1 MRRALLI
8 AQAELALLVRSRVAL
23 IGVIALLLL
32 STIAAATSHAHM
44 AQERVSRMVNQTQ
57 SDELFE
63 AQPARHP
70 HRMVHYG
77 SYVYR
82 PIGTLAGFDPGI
94 DPFSGTTLYLEG
106 HRQNSATIS
115 AVRENSSLMRFGQ
128 LTPAFVLQ
136 TLAPLLLI
144 FLGFSMITRER
155 SRGSLRLLLS
165 SGVTAQD
172 LILGKTLAL
181 SGVGLVALAPAWFA
195 LILMAIA
202 MPSEAISA
210 TLIGLGYGLYVLT
223 WVAGIVAAS
232 AFARSGQ
239 AALLTLIGIWC
250 FIAIVAPRGAAEL
263 ASRFEPL
270 ESRAVTDLKIQA
282 ELRQLGDS
290 HNPDD
295 PFFAAFKAR
304 TLAQYGVLKVED
316 LPFNFRGA
324 VSAEGEALTSRL
336 FNEHF
341 AKLAAAQRRQSQ
353 IVSRLSILSPAIGVR
368 RVSMAGAGT
377 DLETHLRFLQQSE
390 AHRFAMVQYLNAL
403 HRDKL
408 SLVDDAA
415 RSKDPLAEQRTRI
428 GADHWAK
435 APDFVFKPTSASERL
450 EVAIAPI
457 LNLTLWLVAM
467 VALAAWSGRALVG
480 RAL

>member
-1 MRRALLI
+1 MRRAGLI
-8 AQAELALLVRSRVAL
+8 ARAELALMVRSRVAL
-23 IGVIALLLL
+23 IGVVALLLL
-32 STIAAATSHAHM
+32 STIAAATSQAHM
-44 AQERVSRMVNQTQ
+44 AQERLSRLANQTQ
-57 SDELFE
+57 TDALFE

-77 SYVYR
+77 SYVFR

-144 FLGFSMITRER
+144 FLGFPMITRER
-155 SRGSLRLLLS
+155 GRGSLRLLLS
-165 SGVTAQD
+165 SGVTVGD
-172 LILGKTLAL
+172 IIFGKTLAL
-181 SGVGLVALAPAWFA
+181 GSIGLVALVPAWLA
-195 LILMAIA
+195 LFLMALA
-202 MPSEAISA
+202 MPSEAGA
-210 TLIGLGYGLYVLT
+210 AAMIGLGCGLYVLI
-223 WVAGIVAAS
+223 WVVGIVAAS
-232 AFARSGQ
+232 ALAQTGQ
-239 AALLTLIGIWC
+239 GALLSLIGIWC
-250 FIAIVAPRGAAEL
+250 FVAIVAPRGAAEL
-263 ASRFEPL
+263 ASRLAPL
-270 ESRAVTDLKIQA
+270 DSRATTDLTIQA

-304 TLAQYGVLKVED
+304 ILAQHRVTKVED

-336 FNEHF
+336 FDKYFVE
-341 AKLAAAQRRQSQ
+341 LATVQRTQSQ
-353 IVSRLSILSPAIGVR
+353 IVSGLSILSPALAVR
-368 RVSMAGAGT
+368 HVSMAGAGT

-390 AHRFAMVQYLNAL
+390 AHRFAMVQYLNGL

-408 SLVDDAA
+408 NHADDAA
-415 RSKDPLAEQRTRI
+415 RSKDRAAEQRTRI
-428 GADHWAK
+428 AADNWAK
-435 APDFVFKPTSASERL
+435 VPDFVFKPTRAAERL
-450 EVAIAPI
+450 SAALAPI
-457 LNLTLWLVAM
+457 LTLSLWLGAM
-467 VALAAWSGRALVG
+467 LVLAVWSRRVLEGRAL
-480 RAL
+480 

>member
-1 MRRALLI
+1 MRRANLI
-8 AQAELALLVRSRVAL
+8 AGAELALMVRSRVAL

-44 AQERVSRMVNQTQ
+44 AQELASRLANQTQ
-57 SDELFE
+57 TDALFE

-82 PIGTLAGFDPGI
+82 PIGTLAGFDPGV

-106 HRQNSATIS
+106 HRQNSATMS

-136 TLAPLLLI
+136 TLAPLLLV

-155 SRGSLRLLLS
+155 TRGSLKLLLS

-172 LILGKTLAL
+172 LIIGKGLAL
-181 SGVGLVALAPAWFA
+181 GSVGLVALAPAWLA

-202 MPSEAISA
+202 MPSEAGA
-210 TLIGLGYGLYVLT
+210 AAMIGLGYGLYLLI
-223 WVAGIVAAS
+223 WVVGIVAAS

-239 AALLTLIGIWC
+239 AALLILIGIWC
-250 FIAIVAPRGAAEL
+250 FVAIIAPRGAAEL
-263 ASRFEPL
+263 ANRLQPL
-270 ESRAVTDLKIQA
+270 ESRAATDLMIQA

-304 TLAQYGVLKVED
+304 TLAQYGVTRVED

-336 FNEHF
+336 FDKYFSE
-341 AKLAAAQRRQSQ
+341 LAATQRAQSQ
-353 IVSRLSILSPAIGVR
+353 IVAYVSILSPAIAVR

-390 AHRFAMVQYLNAL
+390 AHRFAMVQYLNGL

-408 SLVDDAA
+408 SLADDSA
-415 RSKDPLAEQRTRI
+415 RSKNPTAEQRTRI
-428 GADHWAK
+428 AADNWAK
-435 APDFVFKPTSASERL
+435 VPNFMFKPTRAAERFSA
-450 EVAIAPI
+450 AIAPI
-457 LNLTLWLVAM
+457 LTLAVWLAAM
-467 VALAAWSGRALVG
+467 VALVAWSGRALEG

>member
-1 MRRALLI
+1 MSRAGLI
-8 AQAELALLVRSRVAL
+8 AKAELALMVRSRVAL
-23 IGVIALLLL
+23 IGVISLLLL
-32 STIAAATSHAHM
+32 STIAAATSHTHM
-44 AQERVSRMVNQTQ
+44 AQERLSRVTNQTQ
-57 SDELFE
+57 TDELFE

-82 PIGTLAGFDPGI
+82 PIGILAGFDPGI

-136 TLAPLLLI
+136 TLAPLLLV
-144 FLGFSMITRER
+144 FVGFGVITRER
-155 SRGSLRLLLS
+155 TRGSLRLLLS
-165 SGVTAQD
+165 SGVTALD
-172 LILGKTLAL
+172 LIIGKILAL
-181 SGVGLVALAPAWFA
+181 TSVGLVALAPAWVA
-195 LILMAIA
+195 LTLMAMA
-202 MPSEAISA
+202 KPEESLAA
-210 TLIGLGYGLYVLT
+210 ALIGLSYGLYVLI
-223 WVAGIVAAS
+223 WIVGIVAVS
-232 AFARSGQ
+232 ALARTGQ
-239 AALLTLIGIWC
+239 AALLILTGIWC
-250 FIAIVAPRGAAEL
+250 FVAIVAPRGATEVAIRL
-263 ASRFEPL
+263 EPL
-270 ESRAVTDLKIQA
+270 QSRSATDLIIQE

-304 TLAQYGVLKVED
+304 TLAQYGVSRVED

-336 FNEHF
+336 FDKYFTE
-341 AKLAAAQRRQSQ
+341 LAASQRTQSQ
-353 IVSRLSILSPAIGVR
+353 IVSGLSILSPAIAVR

-390 AHRFAMVQYLNAL
+390 AHRFAMVQYLNGL
-403 HRDKL
+403 HRNRL
-408 SLVDDAA
+408 SLADDAA
-415 RSKDPLAEQRTRI
+415 RSKDRQAEQRTRI
-428 GADHWAK
+428 GADNWAK
-435 APDFVFKPTSASERL
+435 APDFVFKPTSATERFHA
-450 EVAIAPI
+450 AIAPI
-457 LNLTLWLVAM
+457 LTLLLWLATLTLLVG
-467 VALAAWSGRALVG
+467 WSGRSLER

>member
-1 MRRALLI
+1 MRRAVLI
-8 AQAELALLVRSRVAL
+8 ARAELALMFRSHVAL

-32 STIAAATSHAHM
+32 SAIAAATSQAHM
-44 AQERVSRMVNQTQ
+44 AQERFSRLANQTQ
-57 SDELFE
+57 TDALFE

-82 PIGTLAGFDPGI
+82 PIGPLAGFEPGI

-144 FLGFSMITRER
+144 FLGFSMITREHM
-155 SRGSLRLLLS
+155 RGSLRLMLS
-165 SGVTAQD
+165 AGVTPRD
-172 LILGKTLAL
+172 LILGKSLAL
-181 SGVGLVALAPAWFA
+181 GLVGLIALAPAWLA
-195 LILMAIA
+195 LLMMAIA
-202 MPSEAISA
+202 EPSEAGA
-210 TLIGLGYGLYVLT
+210 AALMALGYGLYVLI
-223 WVAGIVAAS
+223 WVFGIVAAS
-232 AFARSGQ
+232 ALAQSGQ
-239 AALLTLIGIWC
+239 AALLSLIGIWC

-263 ASRFEPL
+263 AGRLEPL
-270 ESRAVTDLKIQA
+270 ETRAATDLMIQA

-304 TLAQYGVLKVED
+304 TLAQYGVTKIED

-336 FNEHF
+336 FDKYFVE
-341 AKLAAAQRRQSQ
+341 LATTQRTQSQ
-353 IVSRLSILSPAIGVR
+353 IVSLMSIASPAIAVR
-368 RVSMAGAGT
+368 RISMAGAGT

-390 AHRFAMVQYLNAL
+390 AHRFAMVQYLNRL

-408 SLVDDAA
+408 SQADDAA

-428 GADHWAK
+428 AADNWAK
-435 APDFVFKPTSASERL
+435 VPDFAFKPTSAKERML
-450 EVAIAPI
+450 AAIAPI
-457 LNLTLWLVAM
+457 LTLAFWLASVM
-467 VALAAWSGRALVG
+467 VLAGWSARVLRARAL
-480 RAL
+480 

>member
-1 MRRALLI
+1 MRRAKLI
-8 AQAELALLVRSRVAL
+8 AGAEFAFMVRSRSAL

-32 STIAAATSHAHM
+32 STIAAATSHAHL
-44 AQERVSRMVNQTQ
+44 AQERVSRVSNQTQ
-57 SDELFE
+57 TDALFE

-106 HRQNSATIS
+106 HRQNSATLS

-136 TLAPLLLI
+136 TLAPLLLV

-155 SRGSLRLLLS
+155 TQGSLSLLLS
-165 SGVTAQD
+165 SGITARD
-172 LILGKTLAL
+172 LLLGKAVAL
-181 SGVGLVALAPAWFA
+181 GSVGLVALAPAWIA
-195 LILMAIA
+195 LILMAVAAPGEAGAAA
-202 MPSEAISA
+202 M
-210 TLIGLGYGLYVLT
+210 IGLGYGLYLMV
-223 WVAGIVAAS
+223 WVVGIIAVS

-239 AALLTLIGIWC
+239 AALLILIGIWC
-250 FIAIVAPRGAAEL
+250 FVAIIAPRGASEL
-263 ASRFEPL
+263 ASRLAPL
-270 ESRAVTDLKIQA
+270 ESRAATDLLIQA

-290 HNPDD
+290 HNPND

-304 TLAQYGVLKVED
+304 TLAQYGVTKIED
-316 LPFNFRGA
+316 LPFNYRGA

-336 FNEHF
+336 FNKHF
-341 AKLAAAQRRQSQ
+341 SEVATTQRAQSQ
-353 IVSRLSILSPAIGVR
+353 FVAYLSILSPAIAVR

-390 AHRFAMVQYLNAL
+390 AHRFAMVQHLNGL

-408 SLVDDAA
+408 SHADDAA
-415 RSKDPLAEQRTRI
+415 RSKDPEAEQRTRI
-428 GADHWAK
+428 AADNWAQV
-435 APDFVFKPTSASERL
+435 PDFIFKPTSAGERFSAAL
-450 EVAIAPI
+450 API
-457 LNLTLWLVAM
+457 LLLSLWLAAL
-467 VALAAWSGRALVG
+467 VALAGWSGRTIVGWAL
-480 RAL
+480 

>member
-1 MRRALLI
+1 MKRARLI
-8 AQAELALLVRSRVAL
+8 ARAELALMIRSRVAL
-23 IGVIALLLL
+23 IGVIALALL
-32 STIAAATSHAHM
+32 STIAAASSHAHM
-44 AQERVSRMVNQTQ
+44 AQERQNRLANQTQ
-57 SDELFE
+57 TDALFE

-82 PIGTLAGFDPGI
+82 PIGSLAGFDPGI

-136 TLAPLLLI
+136 TLAPLLLT

-155 SRGSLRLLLS
+155 TRGSLRLLLS
-165 SGVTAQD
+165 SGVTPRD
-172 LILGKTLAL
+172 LVLGKTLAL
-181 SGVGLVALAPAWFA
+181 GAVGFAALAPAWLA

-202 MPSEAISA
+202 MPSEAVA
-210 TLIGLGYGLYVLT
+210 AAMIGLGYGLYVAI
-223 WVAGIVAAS
+223 WVLGIVSAS
-232 AFARSGQ
+232 ALARSGQ
-239 AALLTLIGIWC
+239 AALLILIGIWC
-250 FIAIVAPRGAAEL
+250 FVAIIAPRGAAEL
-263 ASRFEPL
+263 ASRLMPL
-270 ESRAVTDLKIQA
+270 DTRAATDLRIQA
-282 ELRQLGDS
+282 ELRELGDS

-295 PFFAAFKAR
+295 PFFGAFKAR
-304 TLAQYGVLKVED
+304 TLAQYGVTKIED

-336 FNEHF
+336 FDKHF
-341 AKLAAAQRRQSQ
+341 ADLAATQRAQSQ
-353 IVSRLSILSPAIGVR
+353 IVSYLSILSPALAVR

-390 AHRFAMVQYLNAL
+390 AHRFAMVQYLNGL

-408 SLVDDAA
+408 KLADDAA
-415 RSKDPLAEQRTRI
+415 RSKDRQAEQRTRI
-428 GADHWAK
+428 AADYWAK
-435 APDFVFKPTSASERL
+435 APDFRFKPTSTAERFSNA
-450 EVAIAPI
+450 VSPI
-457 LNLTLWLVAM
+457 LK
-467 VALAAWSGRALVG
+467 LAAWLAALVVLAGFGARTLGARAL
-480 RAL
+480 